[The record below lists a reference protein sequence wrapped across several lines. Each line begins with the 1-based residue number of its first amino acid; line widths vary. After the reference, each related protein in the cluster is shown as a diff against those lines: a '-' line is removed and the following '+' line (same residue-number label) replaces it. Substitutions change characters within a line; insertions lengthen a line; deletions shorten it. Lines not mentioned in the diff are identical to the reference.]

1 LFPSRN
7 NNGGLGVLFI
17 SRVIWRER
25 KRSDGVQ
32 QEVLKSLYI
41 VCDRLGAIQGE
52 PFPVQ
57 APAPKKPL
65 AEVVPHRKWRA
76 SSDRRRFAGV
86 KSIEWRGRAMKFQP
100 FAVRNSLFIFV
111 AMVALAGVRASAQTK
126 PDSSATAQNAAQEKQ
141 SKVQPGLKPLPHD
154 DEGREAVQE
163 GPEFLRR
170 RQDWFFKPR
179 SFPIGFI
186 PQGARERAL
195 EQKRQMYQREGRLT
209 LFAPP
214 SESGFLAPP
223 LGPTSAWFPIGPQA
237 TSTTFFAPFTSG
249 RVTALVVNPSNAN
262 NVYLGGADGGL
273 WMTTDGGTTW
283 TAITDNPLNSLT
295 ATIAVGALAVD
306 PTSCSVTICMTVYVG
321 TGEGNFGAENVYG
334 EGVLKCTVTAGTPPA
349 ATCTQD
355 NTFHTVTPLSSFR
368 GGPSIG
374 ALAVNPATGKN
385 NILLAT
391 VRGLGGT
398 TIPSGIWCSAD
409 SGATWSRVL
418 PTSAAASDPGTD
430 VAFAS
435 DGTAWVALGN
445 PFGDA
450 ANNGVYKSSAAVAN
464 CTITFTKETLPAAL
478 STNIGRIT
486 LAIFPSATSTGSN
499 ATIYAAI
506 ADSSTTSSNLLG
518 VIKTTNGGTN
528 WSQLIGDTRLTTS
541 GICNAQCFYDIPMA
555 VSPASANTVF
565 FGGGATNGTLIRSI
579 DGGTT
584 WTEISRNVS
593 PLPTDSIHVD
603 MHAIAF
609 NSSGTTMYVGNDGG
623 VWKTSG
629 SPTGAPGA
637 GFWTN
642 LNQTLQITQF
652 YPGVSIHPS
661 NAGFA
666 MGGTQDND
674 VQIYQGFTSPSANL
688 SWKVAEIGCDGGF
701 TAIDFAVPST
711 SYGECEYIPNRP
723 PFPFIAVTFAG
734 DGILGN
740 GFLANTGIDP
750 TDRGSFIPPL
760 VMDPNNSN
768 TLYFGTCRIWH
779 TTNGAI
785 SWSAISPDVTSA
797 AHAADCSNQSG
808 FTLSTIAIAKG
819 TFNTIYVGSEGGEVE
834 VSSNGGT
841 SWTSISGNG
850 AILPIRAVTQVV
862 VDPSSATGDV
872 AYVAFS
878 GFASCTGC
886 DGKGHIFKT
895 GNGTAGVATV
905 WTDVSGTTSKL
916 PDIPVNAIVI
926 DPDDLAHNTLYLGT
940 DVGAFFTTDGGLNW
954 SPLGAANSLPNS
966 QILSLTLHNPSRT
979 LRAATHGR
987 GVWDINLGA
996 GPNTPAFGISKLSP
1010 FTANAPGT
1018 QTTLTVT
1025 GTSFT
1030 SNSKVMWG
1038 NSQRTTFFVSATQLT
1053 ATITAA
1059 DLSAGAV
1066 VQVSVQDSA
1075 LTTNTLP
1082 FTVLGQAPTIS
1093 SVSPTSAPVNSPN
1106 TLITVIGT
1114 NFGANSKVLM
1124 NPDTG
1129 GTAIATTFTD
1139 STHLS
1144 ATVPAAFMANFGST
1158 NSVGVQNPPPGGGTT
1173 VTTQTVTLPTFK
1185 VIAPAPANDNFAS
1198 AINITATSFTDTK
1211 DSSGATTETND
1222 PTPACAQ
1229 SPQIP
1234 FVTGRSN
1241 TIWYKVVPTGSGTAN
1256 IDTIGSSYDSVLSV
1270 WSGTSQTALTAVA
1283 CNDDINPGIVT
1294 ESQLTNVTLNAGTTY
1309 FIIVSSF
1316 GQADP
1321 NPVAFGGKSVLN
1333 FAFTGTIGAGTG
1345 SFTIGGT
1352 AATVTTVAGQST
1364 AGTSTI
1370 TVTPSGTFN
1379 SALPVVI
1386 TCPIA
1391 GAPAGVTCSPLTIT
1405 IPQGSSTA
1413 PISMPLTV
1421 NVAGPSTTLTAS
1433 AAPAERTLYAAGI
1446 IPSRGG
1452 KGWWTLSAG
1461 TGLAAMLLL
1470 FLPRRKRYRTAMGL
1484 GLVCVLSFALGCGG
1498 GGYGGGGGPV
1508 ATVTHLTVTAPAKV
1522 ASGAGNTF
1530 AFTVSVM
1537 GGTPTGQVQ
1546 LFDGSTALG
1555 TPATV
1560 SGGSASIT
1568 SNGLP
1573 VGTHAISAHYLGTS
1587 STLASQS
1594 GALNVTVTGTT
1605 TFAITATPAASNG
1618 SPTVSITIN

>member
-1 LFPSRN
+1 
-7 NNGGLGVLFI
+7 
-17 SRVIWRER
+17 
-25 KRSDGVQ
+25 
-32 QEVLKSLYI
+32 
-41 VCDRLGAIQGE
+41 
-52 PFPVQ
+52 
-57 APAPKKPL
+57 
-65 AEVVPHRKWRA
+65 
-76 SSDRRRFAGV
+76 
-86 KSIEWRGRAMKFQP
+86 M
-100 FAVRNSLFIFV
+100 
-111 AMVALAGVRASAQTK
+111 
-126 PDSSATAQNAAQEKQ
+126 
-141 SKVQPGLKPLPHD
+141 
-154 DEGREAVQE
+154 
-163 GPEFLRR
+163 
-170 RQDWFFKPR
+170 
-179 SFPIGFI
+179 
-186 PQGARERAL
+186 
-195 EQKRQMYQREGRLT
+195 
-209 LFAPP
+209 
-214 SESGFLAPP
+214 
-223 LGPTSAWFPIGPQA
+223 
-237 TSTTFFAPFTSG
+237 
-249 RVTALVVNPSNAN
+249 
-262 NVYLGGADGGL
+262 
-273 WMTTDGGTTW
+273 
-283 TAITDNPLNSLT
+283 
-295 ATIAVGALAVD
+295 
-306 PTSCSVTICMTVYVG
+306 
-321 TGEGNFGAENVYG
+321 
-334 EGVLKCTVTAGTPPA
+334 
-349 ATCTQD
+349 
-355 NTFHTVTPLSSFR
+355 
-368 GGPSIG
+368 
-374 ALAVNPATGKN
+374 
-385 NILLAT
+385 
-391 VRGLGGT
+391 
-398 TIPSGIWCSAD
+398 
-409 SGATWSRVL
+409 
-418 PTSAAASDPGTD
+418 
-430 VAFAS
+430 
-435 DGTAWVALGN
+435 
-445 PFGDA
+445 
-450 ANNGVYKSSAAVAN
+450 
-464 CTITFTKETLPAAL
+464 
-478 STNIGRIT
+478 
-486 LAIFPSATSTGSN
+486 
-499 ATIYAAI
+499 
-506 ADSSTTSSNLLG
+506 
-518 VIKTTNGGTN
+518 
-528 WSQLIGDTRLTTS
+528 
-541 GICNAQCFYDIPMA
+541 
-555 VSPASANTVF
+555 
-565 FGGGATNGTLIRSI
+565 
-579 DGGTT
+579 

-593 PLPTDSIHVD
+593 PRPTDSIHVD

-609 NSSGTTMYVGNDGG
+609 SKDGSTMYVGNDGG
-623 VWKTSG
+623 VWKTTQ
-629 SPTGAPGA
+629 PTLAGPPPA

-674 VQIYQGFTSPSANL
+674 VQIYQGFTAPSANL

-723 PFPFIAVTFAG
+723 PFPVIAVTFAG

-768 TLYFGTCRIWH
+768 TLYFATCRIWR
-779 TTNGAI
+779 TTNGAN

-797 AHAADCSNQSG
+797 AHAPNCSNQTG

-819 TFNTIYVGSEGGEVE
+819 TSNTIYVGSEGGEVE
-834 VSSNGGT
+834 VTSNGGT
-841 SWTSISGNG
+841 SWTSISANG
-850 AILPIRAVTQVV
+850 AVLPGRAVTQIV

-895 GNGTAGVATV
+895 ANGTSGVAVV

-916 PDIPVNAIVI
+916 PDIPVNSIVI
-926 DPDDLAHNTLYLGT
+926 DPDDPAHNTLYVGT
-940 DVGAFFTTDGGLNW
+940 DVGAFFTADGGLNW

-996 GPNTPAFGISKLSP
+996 GPNTPAFGIGKLSP
-1010 FTANAPGT
+1010 FTANSPGV

-1025 GTSFT
+1025 GTGFT

-1038 NSQRTTFFVSATQLT
+1038 NSQRTTFFVSSTQLT

-1075 LTTNTLP
+1075 LTTNSLP
-1082 FTVLGQAPTIS
+1082 FTVIGQAPTIS
-1093 SVSPTSAPVNSPN
+1093 SVSPTSAPVNSPS
-1106 TLITVIGT
+1106 TLITVAGT
-1114 NFGANSKVLM
+1114 NFGSNSKVLM

-1144 ATVPAAFMANFGST
+1144 ATIPAAFMANFGST

-1173 VTTQTVTLPTFK
+1173 VTTGTVTLPTFK
-1185 VIAPAPANDNFAS
+1185 VVAPAPANDNFAS

-1222 PTPACAQ
+1222 PTPVCAQ

-1270 WSGTSQTALTAVA
+1270 WAGTSQTALTAVPNG

-1294 ESQLTNVTLNAGTTY
+1294 QSQLTNVALNVGTTY
-1309 FIIVSSF
+1309 FIMVSSF

-1321 NPVAFGGKSVLN
+1321 NPLAFGGKSVLN
-1333 FAFTGTIGAGTG
+1333 FSCTCTIASGTG
-1345 SFTIGGT
+1345 SFTIGGS
-1352 AATVTTVAGQST
+1352 AATVTAGAS
-1364 AGTSTI
+1364 GTSTI
-1370 TVTPSGTFN
+1370 TVTPTGGFTGTVN
-1379 SALPVVI
+1379 V
-1386 TCPIA
+1386 TCPAA
-1391 GAPAGVTCSPLTIT
+1391 GLPAGVTCSPNPLAINVA
-1405 IPQGSSTA
+1405 SASAATA
-1413 PISMPLTV
+1413 QLTV
-1421 NVAGPSTTLTAS
+1421 NLAGPSTTLTAS
-1433 AAPAERTLYAAGI
+1433 AAPLEHTLYASGVM
-1446 IPSRGG
+1446 PSGG
-1452 KGWWTLSAG
+1452 SKGWWTLSAG
-1461 TGLAAMLLL
+1461 TGLAAILLL
-1470 FLPRRKRYRTAMGL
+1470 FLPGRKRYRTALGL

-1498 GGYGGGGGPV
+1498 GGGGGGGPV
-1508 ATVTHLTVTAPAKV
+1508 ATVTQLTVTAPTKV

-1530 AFTVSVM
+1530 AFTVSVT

-1555 TPATV
+1555 TAATV

-1573 VGTHAISAHYLGTS
+1573 VGTHAISAHYLGTA

-1594 GALNVTVTGTT
+1594 GSLNVTVTGTT